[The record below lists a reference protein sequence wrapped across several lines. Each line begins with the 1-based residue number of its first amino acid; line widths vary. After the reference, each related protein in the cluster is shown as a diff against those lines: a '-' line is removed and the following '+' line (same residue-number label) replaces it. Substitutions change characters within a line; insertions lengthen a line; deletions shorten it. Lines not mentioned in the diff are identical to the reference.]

1 MVILIP
7 FKLLKLRKTL
17 EKSRSEQNL
26 AALKNLIQNDIIESI
41 EDNLRSG
48 NITVSDAQKL
58 KRLTHLLYQQ
68 IYSHYQEMEEL
79 NEMTDESLMLDIDII
94 EKKYEMQLAAKDSI
108 IEKKQSEISAL
119 KERIRQL
126 ENTTTN
132 TP

>member
-1 MVILIP
+1 ML
-7 FKLLKLRKTL
+7 TQT
-17 EKSRSEQNL
+17 QNL
-26 AALKNLIQNDIIESI
+26 AALKNLIQNDIIGSI

-94 EKKYEMQLAAKDSI
+94 EKEHEMQLAAKNQELAAKDSI